1 MTNIDRRDVVVLGI
15 SSLATMIPAGA
26 PVYAQSAYPERPLR
40 LIVPFSAGGVVDVI
54 GRLWAEQIRPLLHTI
69 VIENLGGAGGT
80 IGAAEVAR
88 AQPDGYTLLFGN
100 TSTQVLNPAVMA
112 RPPYDAATAFVAV
125 SILANSAVSIGVNPR
140 VPANTLSELISYI
153 KANPDKLSY
162 GSPGTGTFT
171 HLAGEMFK
179 QMAGTPDL
187 GHIPYKGAGPGIS
200 DLISGHIPIMVMNVT
215 NQGIELHKTG
225 KIRILAVLTPKRLA
239 ALPNVATGT
248 ETLPNLIAML
258 FTGLFMPA
266 GTPKPIVDR
275 VAQANHS
282 VMANE
287 AFQKRLVEMG
297 FEPVLDT
304 PAEAQRF
311 IDAERSR
318 LLPLVKSIGF
328 TLG

>member
-1 MTNIDRRDVVVLGI
+1 MPERARSVGRKQKAMTNMNRRDVVVLGI
-15 SSLATMIPAGA
+15 SSLATMIPTGA

-69 VIENLGGAGGT
+69 VIENQAGAGGT

-125 SILANSAVSIGVNPR
+125 SILANSAVSIGINPR

-162 GSPGTGTFT
+162 GTPGTGTFT

-179 QMAGTPDL
+179 QMAATPDL

-200 DLISGHIPIMVMNVT
+200 DLISGHIPIMMLNVT
-215 NQGIELHKTG
+215 NQAIELHKTG

-239 ALPNVATGT
+239 ALPDVSTG
-248 ETLPNLIAML
+248 
-258 FTGLFMPA
+258 
-266 GTPKPIVDR
+266 
-275 VAQANHS
+275 
-282 VMANE
+282 
-287 AFQKRLVEMG
+287 
-297 FEPVLDT
+297 
-304 PAEAQRF
+304 
-311 IDAERSR
+311 
-318 LLPLVKSIGF
+318 
-328 TLG
+328 

>member
-1 MTNIDRRDVVVLGI
+1 MENISRRDLVLLGI
-15 SSLATMIPAGA
+15 SSLAAMISAGV
-26 PVYAQSAYPERPLR
+26 PVYAQSSYPDRPLR

-69 VIENLGGAGGT
+69 VIENHGGAGGT

-88 AQPDGYTLLFGN
+88 AQPDGYTLLLGN

-112 RPPYDAATAFVAV
+112 RPPYDPATAFVTV
-125 SILANSAVSIGVNPR
+125 SILANSAVSIAVNPR
-140 VPANTLSELISYI
+140 VPANILAELISYI

-162 GSPGTGTFT
+162 GSPGAGTFT

-179 QMAGTPDL
+179 QLANTPDL
-187 GHIPYKGAGPGIS
+187 GHVPYKGAGPGIS
-200 DLISGHIPIMVMNVT
+200 DLISGHIPIMMLNVT
-215 NQGIELHKTG
+215 NQAIELHKTG
-225 KIRILAVLTPKRLA
+225 KIRILAVLTPQRLT
-239 ALPNVATGT
+239 ALAEVPTGT

-266 GTPKPIVDR
+266 GTPKSIVDR
-275 VAQANHS
+275 VAQANRS

-287 AFQKRLVEMG
+287 VFQKRLVETG

-328 TLG
+328 TIG